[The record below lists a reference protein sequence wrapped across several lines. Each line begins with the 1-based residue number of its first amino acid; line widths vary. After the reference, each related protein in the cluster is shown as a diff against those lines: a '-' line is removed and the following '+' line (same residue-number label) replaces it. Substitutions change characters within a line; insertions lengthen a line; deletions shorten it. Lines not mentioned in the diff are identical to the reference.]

1 MMYQAAR
8 VLIAFVVASVAIAC
22 AGPNEASPSASEAA
36 RATATA
42 EEPTPT
48 PDPIAAILEQCA
60 DAPEPEGETVALT
73 LGASTEGFD
82 TDRLEGPRH
91 CEPFTITLT
100 STGSSAEHMVAIEP
114 LDQIGVL
121 LFDGELIGRDETT
134 TYDIPPLPAGEYR
147 FLCSPHRS
155 FMQGTL
161 VVAPSA

>member
-1 MMYQAAR
+1 MMFQAAR
-8 VLIAFVVASVAIAC
+8 VLIAFAVVSVAIAC
-22 AGPNEASPSASEAA
+22 AGPHEASPSASEAA

-42 EEPTPT
+42 EEPKPT

-100 STGSSAEHMVAIEP
+100 STGSSAEHNVAIEP
-114 LDQIGVL
+114 MDRIGL
-121 LFDGELIGRDETT
+121 HLFAGELIGREEIT
-134 TYDIPPLPAGEYR
+134 TYEIPPLPAGEYR
-147 FLCSPHRS
+147 FLCIPHRQ
-155 FMQGTL
+155 FMQGIL
-161 VVAPSA
+161 VVAPSG

>member
-8 VLIAFVVASVAIAC
+8 VLIAFAVVSFAIAC

-36 RATATA
+36 RATAPP
-42 EEPTPT
+42 EPTPT

-60 DAPEPEGETVALT
+60 DAPQPEGETVALT

-100 STGSSAEHMVAIEP
+100 STGSSAEHNVAIEP
-114 LDQIGVL
+114 MDRIGL
-121 LFDGELIGRDETT
+121 HLFAGELIGREEIT
-134 TYDIPPLPAGEYR
+134 TYEIPPLPAGEYR
-147 FLCSPHRS
+147 FLCIPHRQ
-155 FMQGTL
+155 FMQGIL
-161 VVAPSA
+161 VVAPSG

>member
-1 MMYQAAR
+1 VITFQAAR
-8 VLIAFVVASVAIAC
+8 VFIALAVVSVASAC
-22 AGPNEASPSASEAA
+22 AGPDEASPSASESA
-36 RATATA
+36 RATATPEA
-42 EEPTPT
+42 TPT
-48 PDPIAAILEQCA
+48 LDPIAAILDQCA
-60 DAPEPEGETVALT
+60 DAPQPEGETVALT

-114 LDQIGVL
+114 LDQIGLL

-134 TYDIPPLPAGEYR
+134 TYEIPPLPAGEYR